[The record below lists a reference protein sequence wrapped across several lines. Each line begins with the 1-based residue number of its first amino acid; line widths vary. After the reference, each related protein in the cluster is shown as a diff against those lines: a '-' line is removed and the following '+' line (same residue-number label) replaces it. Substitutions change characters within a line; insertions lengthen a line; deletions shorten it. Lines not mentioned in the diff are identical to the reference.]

1 MSINIYF
8 IVFSLAFSLVL
19 NGCSEVSDSEST
31 EIISETICTT
41 EYIIAQDE
49 SPENTEAVSSDS
61 DLTSP
66 DDISLFS
73 SDGEHYEF
81 TYNNCT
87 FHAEYT
93 EDNWKIINSYM
104 ITNKS
109 DMIIICQALADAHP
123 THNSDYS
130 GYRTPEDMAYEWE
143 QHNIAYDLLPDGTEW
158 KESARDA
165 DIDPKDQGKSVYDF
179 INDRL

>member
-1 MSINIYF
+1 MSINKYF
-8 IVFSLAFSLVL
+8 IFFSLTFSLML
-19 NGCSEVSDSEST
+19 HGCSEVSDSEST
-31 EIISETICTT
+31 ENISETIYTT
-41 EYIIAQDE
+41 ENAAAQEETKESTEITSSDTILN
-49 SPENTEAVSSDS
+49 SPEDVG
-61 DLTSP
+61 
-66 DDISLFS
+66 LFS
-73 SDGEHYEF
+73 SDDEHYEF

-93 EDNWKIINSYM
+93 EDNWKIINSYL

-109 DMIIICQALADAHP
+109 DIIIICQALADAHP
-123 THNSDYS
+123 IHTSDYS

-179 INDRL
+179 LKDRL